1 MKVNGYDIKP
11 LANLRGANLRGANLC
26 SANLRDADLC
36 NAGLCNANL
45 RDANLRY
52 AGLSGANLSGANL
65 SGANLSGADIRC
77 CIGNGS
83 EIKTLLITKY
93 HITYTG
99 EVLAIGCQQ
108 HSKSEWLGFDDETI
122 ARMDDGALEWWREWK
137 PKLIA
142 IGVFEEE

>member
-1 MKVNGYDIKP
+1 MKVNGYDIKQFAN
-11 LANLRGANLRGANLC
+11 LSGANLRGANLRGA
-26 SANLRDADLC
+26 DLI
-36 NAGLCNANL
+36 
-45 RDANLRY
+45 R
-52 AGLSGANLSGANL
+52 
-65 SGANLSGADIRC
+65 ANLSGADIRYC
-77 CIGNGS
+77 FGNGS
-83 EIKTLLITKY
+83 EIKTLLITRY